1 MEPKNVTQDE
11 VAFWL
16 YSSGSTGKPKGVK
29 HVHGSL
35 KKTFDTYANQVLGIK
50 NNDIVFSVA
59 KLFFAY
65 GLGNAMT
72 FPMSVGATTILLPT
86 RPVPEKVSEILKK
99 YKITMTGIEFKHN
112 AVKITFKDYKH
123 ATKFRLIYEKTPEIF

>member
-1 MEPKNVTQDE
+1 MLKKSEYIKHIFVIGKKEHIFINFSEQLERSKILEPKNVTQDE

-65 GLGNAMT
+65 GLGNMT

-86 RPVPEKVSEILKK
+86 RPE
-99 YKITMTGIEFKHN
+99 T
-112 AVKITFKDYKH
+112 
-123 ATKFRLIYEKTPEIF
+123 EKTLRNPNKV